1 MGRDDR
7 RRTAPDAA
15 AEASV
20 VTVAICTV
28 VVLVIVTFAALVELN
43 AQRKTRN
50 NYTIVCRCERCE
62 WIRNR

>member
-1 MGRDDR
+1 M
-7 RRTAPDAA
+7 
-15 AEASV
+15 
-20 VTVAICTV
+20 TVAICTV